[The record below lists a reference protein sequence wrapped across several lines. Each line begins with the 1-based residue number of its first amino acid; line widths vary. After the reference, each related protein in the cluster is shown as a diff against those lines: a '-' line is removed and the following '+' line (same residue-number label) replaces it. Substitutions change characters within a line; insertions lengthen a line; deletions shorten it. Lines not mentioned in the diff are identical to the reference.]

1 MHGLIFETSICYWQD
16 QPGRVCTITDTLDA
30 EGRRAETCSPR
41 TTAELSAHFA
51 GVCATPR
58 WDSDERMHLPSVSR
72 PTETE

>member
-51 GVCATPR
+51 GVRDPP
-58 WDSDERMHLPSVSR
+58 LGL
-72 PTETE
+72 